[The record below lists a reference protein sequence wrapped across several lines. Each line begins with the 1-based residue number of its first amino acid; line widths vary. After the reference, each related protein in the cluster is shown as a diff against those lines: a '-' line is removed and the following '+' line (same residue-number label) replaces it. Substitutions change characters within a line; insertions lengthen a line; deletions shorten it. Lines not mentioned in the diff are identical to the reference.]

1 MSAYIEQDSQF
12 FTRRGL
18 VVGAILL
25 LHVFIAWALATG
37 LAHKA
42 IEALAPPIQT
52 VIEQETKQEAPP
64 PPPPPPTFE
73 RPPVEIP
80 PTDTIVELPVQQ
92 AATTAITNTTTQH
105 VAAPPPKA
113 AGVKVSGRPGK
124 GFPNTE
130 DFYPAASKRLNE
142 EGATVVRVCVGPN
155 GKITETPTVQ
165 TSSGSARLDEGAI
178 NLAKAGSGKY
188 QAATE
193 DGKAITDC
201 FAFRIVFKMQK

>member
-1 MSAYIEQDSQF
+1 MSAYIEQDSGF
-12 FTRRGL
+12 FTRRGV
-18 VVGAILL
+18 VVGVILG

-37 LAHKA
+37 LAHRA

-52 VIEQETKQEAPP
+52 VIEQETKTEAPP

-105 VAAPPPKA
+105 VAPPPKPAGAKVA
-113 AGVKVSGRPGK
+113 AKTGTM
-124 GFPNTE
+124 PNSE
-130 DFYPAASKRLNE
+130 EFYPAASKRLNE
-142 EGATVVRVCVGPN
+142 EGSSIVKVCIGPN
-155 GKITETPTVQ
+155 DKLSEAPVVT

-178 NLAKAGSGKY
+178 NLAKAGRYKHGT
-188 QAATE
+188 Q
-193 DGKAITDC
+193 DGAAITDC
-201 FAFRIVFKMQK
+201 FQFRVTFKMQK

>member
-1 MSAYIEQDSQF
+1 MSAYIEQDSGF
-12 FTRRGL
+12 FTRRGV
-18 VVGAILL
+18 VVGVILG

-37 LAHKA
+37 LAHRA

-80 PTDTIVELPVQQ
+80 PTDTVIELPVQQ

-113 AGVKVSGRPGK
+113 LGAIVAPKTGK
-124 GFPNTE
+124 NFPNSE

-142 EGATVVRVCVGPN
+142 EGSSVVKVCVGPN
-155 GKITETPTVQ
+155 DKLTETPVVAQ
-165 TSSGSARLDEGAI
+165 SSGSARLDEGAI
-178 NLAKAGSGKY
+178 NLAKAGRY
-188 QAATE
+188 QHGTE
-193 DGKAITDC
+193 DGKPMTAC
-201 FAFRIVFKMQK
+201 FQFRVTFKMQK